1 MKKIFDNL
9 LIKIILFSLIF
20 LIVGGMLANA
30 FIQMLLGDNFNYIVG
45 YILSGQILIIFSIII
60 FGFLILNKL

>member
-1 MKKIFDNL
+1 MRKIFDNL

-20 LIVGGMLANA
+20 FIVGGIIANN